1 MTVLER
7 RVGELRPTQ
16 LIHSFGVGSIVELP
30 HFSAILMGLDDWPAA
45 HCRPIVEERL
55 LDAVQAAIGAQVEK
69 LVAPPFEGEERTVFT
84 SSENVVGLPVA
95 TFPRYL
101 RCPFCK
107 LLAPVDRFRMKTSPS
122 RPDKARWAHTNCQKA
137 KDPTVLPAR
146 FLVACETGHLD
157 DFRWHEY
164 VHRGN
169 STCVS
174 DLRLDELGGTGEATD
189 VRVRCVAC
197 GAARI
202 MAEAFDRTT
211 QLPACRGRRP
221 HLRDF
226 EGNGCKTRPRA
237 ILLGAS
243 NLWFPVSMSALHIP
257 HAAKN
262 RLAKLLEEHWS
273 SLQKAKSKDVL
284 EFLRD
289 EGRLGAFEGYSIGTL
304 FDAIE
309 ERRDGRVPEESP
321 GDLKAPEWDAFERC
335 DPSQQNRDF
344 ELEEHPAPSGY
355 EQWFSKVV
363 LARRLRE
370 VTALVGFTRVGSPRD
385 YASIDDVPGDVRVK
399 LARNPPRF
407 VPAAEVRGEGIFLRF
422 NEAALA
428 AWCDQDAKRED
439 AFHRAHTVWRK
450 KRQIEPP
457 EAAFPGSRF
466 ILVHSFSHALMRQL
480 ALECGYSAAS
490 LRERI
495 YANGDDA
502 EGPLMAGVLIYTAA
516 PDSEGTLGG
525 LVRMGRP
532 DELGRHIGRALEE
545 MRLCSSDPLCADHQ
559 PDADRTGLHAA
570 ACHACLFAPETSCER
585 GNKYLD
591 RGSLVTTVCS
601 EDGFFDPLQRR

>member
-1 MTVLER
+1 MTVLEK

-16 LIHSFGVGSIVELP
+16 LIHSFGVGAIVELP
-30 HFSAILMGLDDWPAA
+30 HFSAMLMGLDDWPAA
-45 HCRPIVEERL
+45 YCRPIVEERL
-55 LDAVQAAIGAQVEK
+55 LDAVQRSVGAQVEK
-69 LVAPPFEGEERTVFT
+69 LVAPPFESEERTFFA

-107 LLAPVDRFRMKTSPS
+107 LLAPVDRFRVKTTPS
-122 RPDKARWAHTNCQKA
+122 RPDKARWAHINCQKA
-137 KDPTVLPAR
+137 KEPTVLPAR
-146 FLVACETGHLD
+146 FLFACENGHLD
-157 DFRWHEY
+157 DFPWHEY

-169 STCVS
+169 SACVS
-174 DLRLDELGGTGEATD
+174 DLRLEELGGTGEATD

-197 GAARI
+197 GASRT
-202 MAEAFDRTT
+202 MAEAFDRET
-211 QLPACRGRRP
+211 QLPGCRGRRP

-226 EGNGCKTRPRA
+226 EGGGCKTRARA

-243 NLWFPVSMSALHIP
+243 NLWFPVSMSALHVP
-257 HAAKN
+257 HAAQNK
-262 RLAKLLEEHWS
+262 LAKLIEEHWTV
-273 SLQKAKSKDVL
+273 LAKVKSKEVFGYL
-284 EFLRD
+284 HD
-289 EGRLGAFEGYSIGTL
+289 EGKLGAFEAYSLETL
-304 FDAIE
+304 FDAVEARRAGAIAE
-309 ERRDGRVPEESP
+309 EPT

-344 ELEEHPAPSGY
+344 ELEEHRAPAGY
-355 EQWFSKVV
+355 EGWFSKVV

-370 VTALVGFTRVGSPRD
+370 VTALVGFTRIGSPRD
-385 YASIDDVPGDVRVK
+385 YASVDDVPGDVRVK

-407 VPAAEVRGEGIFLRF
+407 VPASEVRGEGIFLRF
-422 NEAALA
+422 EEGTLA
-428 AWCDQDAKRED
+428 RWCGEDVGREES
-439 AFHRAHTVWRK
+439 FLRAHTTWRK
-450 KRQIEPP
+450 KRGIQPP

-466 ILVHSFSHALMRQL
+466 ILIHSFSHALMRQL

-495 YANGDDA
+495 YANDDDGK
-502 EGPLMAGVLIYTAA
+502 GPLMAGVLIYTAA

-532 DELGRHIGRALEE
+532 DELGRHIAAALER
-545 MRLCSSDPLCADHQ
+545 MRLCSSDPLCADHR
-559 PDADRTGLHAA
+559 PDSDGTSLHAA

-591 RGSLVTTVCS
+591 RGSLITTVRGL
-601 EDGFFDPLQRR
+601 EGFFDPRQER